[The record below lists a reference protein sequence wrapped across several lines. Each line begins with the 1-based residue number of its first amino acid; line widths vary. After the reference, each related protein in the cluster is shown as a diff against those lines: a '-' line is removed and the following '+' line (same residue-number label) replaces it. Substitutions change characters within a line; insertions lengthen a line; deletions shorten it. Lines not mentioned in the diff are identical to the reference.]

1 MIDRIK
7 KILKYYKLSSSKF
20 ADEIGIQRSSISH
33 VLSGRNKPS
42 LDFIQKILN
51 TYSEVNSD
59 WLLMGI
65 GKLNKEESESQNL
78 FDNES
83 SNSIKMNIDSE
94 FSDSKS
100 DNKEKTS
107 IKSQIIKSKNAY
119 SAKGIEKRVK
129 KIIILNDDNTFTEY
143 YPENY

>member
-20 ADEIGIQRSSISH
+20 ADEIGVQRSSISH

-100 DNKEKTS
+100 DNKANAS
-107 IKSQIIKSKNAY
+107 IKSPIIKSKNAY
-119 SAKGIEKRVK
+119 SAKSIEKKVK

>member
-7 KILKYYKLSSSKF
+7 KILKYFKLSSSKF

-107 IKSQIIKSKNAY
+107 IKSPIIKSKNAY
-119 SAKGIEKRVK
+119 STKSIEKRVK